1 MAINT
6 YISEDGTAGV
16 KINTKTWKVSIIDN
30 VSEEIWLTPIGASDG
45 EALDGLIVPGFKNGK
60 IMMWI
65 AKKIKEALT

>member
-45 EALDGLIVPGFKNGK
+45 EALDGLIVPVG
-60 IMMWI
+60 W
-65 AKKIKEALT
+65 